1 MKRTNKQKLSI
12 WKSLNLNE
20 DFFDDKQSDIY
31 DEADLDLK
39 NEYDQQYTYHFQFL
53 FYLYLL

>member
-1 MKRTNKQKLSI
+1 MKLTNKQKLSI

>member
-1 MKRTNKQKLSI
+1 MKLTDKQKLSI
-12 WKSLNLNE
+12 WKSLKLNE

-39 NEYDQQYTYHFQFL
+39 K
-53 FYLYLL
+53 